1 MSKKQTLKSPGRRAF
16 FKKAGVGVGAAGVVA
31 VGLSSKSAKA
41 DCDSAK
47 SRTVGSYRET
57 EHVRKAYE
65 TARF

>member
-31 VGLSSKSAKA
+31 AGLSSKSAKA
-41 DCDSAK
+41 DCDSPK
-47 SRTVGSYRET
+47 GHKVGAYRET